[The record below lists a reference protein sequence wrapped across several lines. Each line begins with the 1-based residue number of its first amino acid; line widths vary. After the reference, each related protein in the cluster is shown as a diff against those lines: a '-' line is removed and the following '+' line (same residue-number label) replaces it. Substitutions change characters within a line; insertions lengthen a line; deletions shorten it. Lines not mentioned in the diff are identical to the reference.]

1 MDTFKVVVTVLI
13 ALMMFM
19 FGLLWVSTAK
29 QKEYSW
35 VWFAIESVYICSLFA
50 IWG

>member
-1 MDTFKVVVTVLI
+1 METFKIVVTVLI
-13 ALMMFM
+13 ALLMFA
-19 FGLLWVSTAK
+19 FGLIWVSTS
-29 QKEYSW
+29 KERQYNW